1 MDTVAVR
8 IVDAHLLL
16 TNRDAVRLRR
26 LSGLDRRRV
35 LNKARYS
42 PTARHGAV
50 VRVLFAVRLSRAG
63 PMDSLPCLDTLRPFY
78 FCQRWARG
86 GY

>member
-8 IVDAHLLL
+8 IVDAHLLR

-35 LNKARYS
+35 LNEARYS
-42 PTARHGAV
+42 PTARRGAV
-50 VRVLFAVRLSRAG
+50 VRVLFAVRLSRARPHG
-63 PMDSLPCLDTLRPFY
+63 SLPCLDTLRDFY
-78 FCQRWARG
+78 VCQRWARG